1 MKILLL
7 SPVQNPDARIP
18 KAVRIPQVS
27 LDLLKALT
35 PAEHDVRIVEEETE
49 AINLDEDCDLVGISC
64 LTASA
69 PRAYEM
75 AAEFRRRGKK
85 VVIGG
90 IHPTILPDEAAWHAD
105 SVVVGEAESIWATVL
120 EDAAKGTLAKRYDG
134 LAGDLAGFPVID
146 LARDQRKSFVNLTPV
161 MTTKGCPYSCDFC
174 CVNAIYGSRMRHIPI
189 PTVVESIRR
198 SGRSTFLFLDDN
210 IIGRKSYARELFQ
223 SLIPLN
229 IRWVGQASISF
240 ADDAEL
246 MQLAA
251 RSGCYGLFVGLESVA
266 PDTLSTMIKTRS
278 PEHSFGSIMK
288 MRDAGIIFHASVV
301 FGFDT
306 DDERVFDNT
315 LEFLLKAKVHSASIN
330 ILTPYP
336 GTRLHARLEEEGRLL
351 TKDWRKYNH
360 GTVVFR
366 PKQMTVESLEENH
379 IRVRKEFYG
388 LSSILRRLPNN
399 MSDPLVYLGM
409 NAALRSTMKAD
420 RRALAAKRAT
430 RAESGFR
437 GVEADADPLP

>member
-7 SPVQNPDARIP
+7 SPVQDPDARIP

-27 LDLLKALT
+27 LDLLRALT
-35 PAEHDVRIVEEETE
+35 PAEHEVRIVEEETE
-49 AINLDEDCDLVGISC
+49 PINLDEDCDLVGISC
-64 LTASA
+64 MTASA

-75 AAEFRRRGKK
+75 AGEFRRRGKK

-90 IHPTILPDEAAWHAD
+90 IHPTILPDEASWHAD
-105 SVVVGEAESIWATVL
+105 AVVVGEAESIWATVL
-120 EDAAKGTLAKRYDG
+120 GDAANGTLAKRYDG
-134 LAGDLAGFPVID
+134 PAGDLADFPIID

-198 SGRSTFLFLDDN
+198 SGRKSFLFLDDN

-240 ADDAEL
+240 ADDGEL

-278 PEHSFGSIMK
+278 PKLSFEAIEK
-288 MRDAGIIFHASVV
+288 MHDAGIIFHASVV

-366 PKQMTVESLEENH
+366 PKQMTAECLEENQL
-379 IRVRKEFYG
+379 RVRKEFYA

-399 MSDPLVYLGM
+399 MSNPLVYLGM
-409 NAALRSTMKAD
+409 NAALRSTMKTD
-420 RRALAAKRAT
+420 RRALAKKREI
-430 RAESGFR
+430 RAEAGFR
-437 GVEADADPLP
+437 GAEAGTDPLP